1 MKELRKR
8 GKFHVA
14 RLCYFTSP
22 QLHLNHG
29 FNLSKGCLV
38 TDLIDISLWEGLFR
52 SNLEKGG
59 TREEEKASYPMGW
72 KNKKKIQ
79 KTKNLWIIVIFKR
92 YNN

>member
-1 MKELRKR
+1 MKELWKR
-8 GKFHVA
+8 EKFHVA
-14 RLCYFTSP
+14 RHYYFTSP

-29 FNLSKGCLV
+29 FSLSKGCLV

-59 TREEEKASYPMGW
+59 IRERGKASYPIGW
-72 KNKKKIQ
+72 KNSKKIQ

-92 YNN
+92 HSN